1 MQTCTHSWGL
11 LLVMALL
18 LQRPAG
24 VAGEPPTLRDVAGR
38 HPDVLTLPADIEN
51 PRIHD
56 GELVAGRMVLQTLP
70 AYAGTEVA
78 HAVYLP
84 RDWTPER
91 EFPVLVEYLGNSCR
105 VRDPRGIGHSI
116 SEGIGCI
123 WVVLPFVSPDGR
135 SDVDW
140 WWGDVDATV
149 AYAKAAVPAICREWS
164 GDPERVLIMGYSRG
178 AIAVNAIG
186 LHDDEI
192 AKLWCGS
199 MAVSHYD
206 DGHIPWGMTP
216 AEQADAAKRLARL
229 GRRPQCIAGEYCS
242 RPQLPSHLPLL
253 KTLDERGI
261 TTFGEAVGTLGLE
274 PCTVVE
280 KTLAFVRANHP
291 AGDFTVVDLGWVT
304 HGSAV
309 LQRDTAERR
318 QLRAWLA
325 RVLEPRPRGKPP

>member
-1 MQTCTHSWGL
+1 MQTRTHSWGL

-18 LQRPAG
+18 HRPCG
-24 VAGEPPTLRDVAGR
+24 VAGEPPTLPEVTGR

-51 PRIHD
+51 PRMTG
-56 GELVAGRMVLQTLP
+56 GEPAAGRMVLQTLA
-70 AYAGTEVA
+70 AYTGTEVA

-84 RDWTPER
+84 RDWSPGR
-91 EFPVLVEYLGNSCR
+91 KFPVLVEYLGNSCR
-105 VRDPRGIGHSI
+105 VWDTKGIGHSI
-116 SEGIGCI
+116 SGGIGCI

-149 AYAKAAVPAICREWS
+149 AYAKTAVPAICREWG
-164 GDPERVLIMGYSRG
+164 GDPERVLIIGYSRG

-192 AKLWCGS
+192 ARLWCGS
-199 MAVSHYD
+199 LAVSHYD

-216 AEQADAAKRLARL
+216 AEQAGAAKRLARL
-229 GRRPQCIAGEYCS
+229 GRRPQCISGEYCS

-261 TTFGEAVGTLGLE
+261 TTFGEAVGALGLE

-280 KTLAFVRANHP
+280 KTLEFVRANHP
-291 AGDFTVVDLGWVT
+291 AGDFTFVDLGWIT

-318 QLRAWLA
+318 QLRAWVA
-325 RVLEPRPRGKPP
+325 GVLGRRPREASP